1 MRVRPRSISSL
12 PVPERQKMERTL
24 FALSLGLA
32 GLIVLPGMA
41 RAAPQCAAHD
51 MVAENLANQFG
62 EVRRSMG
69 LAQDNTVMEL
79 FAAAET
85 GTWTLT
91 VTLPSGLTCLVAAGN
106 NFETTNEA
114 LPAKGDPA

>member
-1 MRVRPRSISSL
+1 MD
-12 PVPERQKMERTL
+12 RTL

-32 GLIVLPGMA
+32 ALALLPGMA
-41 RAAPQCAAHD
+41 RAAAQCAPRD
-51 MVAENLANQFG
+51 MVAANLATQFG
-62 EVRRSMG
+62 ETRRIIG

-79 FAAAET
+79 YAAPET

-91 VTLPSGLTCLVAAGN
+91 VTLPDGITCLVAAGN
-106 NFETTNEA
+106 AFEATAGT

>member
-1 MRVRPRSISSL
+1 
-12 PVPERQKMERTL
+12 MERTL

-32 GLIVLPGMA
+32 GLIVLPTA
-41 RAAPQCAAHD
+41 LRAAPQCAVHD
-51 MVAENLANQFG
+51 IVVKSLADQFG
-62 EVRRSMG
+62 EVRRSIG

-79 FAAAET
+79 YAAADT

-91 VTLPSGLTCLVAAGN
+91 VTLPNGMTCLVAAGN
-106 NFETTNEA
+106 SFEATADT

>member
-1 MRVRPRSISSL
+1 
-12 PVPERQKMERTL
+12 
-24 FALSLGLA
+24 
-32 GLIVLPGMA
+32 
-41 RAAPQCAAHD
+41 

>member
-1 MRVRPRSISSL
+1 
-12 PVPERQKMERTL
+12 MERAL

-32 GLIVLPGMA
+32 GLILIPGTL
-41 RAAPQCAAHD
+41 RAAAQCAAHD
-51 MVAENLANQFG
+51 VVATSLANQFG
-62 EVRRSMG
+62 EVRRSIG

-79 FAAAET
+79 YAAADT

-91 VTLPSGLTCLVAAGN
+91 VTLPNGQTCLVAAGH
-106 NFETTNEA
+106 NFETTADA

>member
-1 MRVRPRSISSL
+1 MD
-12 PVPERQKMERTL
+12 RTL

-32 GLIVLPGMA
+32 GLILLPVPLH
-41 RAAPQCAAHD
+41 AAPQCAPHD
-51 MVAENLANQFG
+51 IVATSLATQFG
-62 EVRRSMG
+62 EARRAMG

-79 FAAAET
+79 YAAPDT

-91 VTLPSGLTCLVAAGN
+91 VTLPGGMTCLVAAGK
-106 NFETTNEA
+106 NFETVADA

>member
-1 MRVRPRSISSL
+1 
-12 PVPERQKMERTL
+12 MEKLNHTF

-32 GLIVLPGMA
+32 GLILAP
-41 RAAPQCAAHD
+41 AALQAQPQCAPHD
-51 MVAENLANQFG
+51 VVAAGLANQFS
-62 EVRRSMG
+62 EVRRVIG

-79 FAAAET
+79 YAAAET

-91 VTLPSGLTCLVAAGN
+91 VTHPNGLTCLVAAGN
-106 NFETTNEA
+106 NFETTADA

>member
-1 MRVRPRSISSL
+1 MD
-12 PVPERQKMERTL
+12 RTL

-32 GLIVLPGMA
+32 GLILVPGTA

-51 MVAENLANQFG
+51 VVSQSLANQFG
-62 EVRRSMG
+62 EVRRGIG

-79 FAAAET
+79 YAAAET

-91 VTLPSGLTCLVAAGN
+91 VTFPTGMTCLVAAGS
-106 NFETTNEA
+106 NFEITADA

>member
-1 MRVRPRSISSL
+1 MD
-12 PVPERQKMERTL
+12 RTL

-32 GLIVLPGMA
+32 ATVLLPGTA
-41 RAAPQCAAHD
+41 RATAQCAPRD
-51 MVAENLANQFG
+51 TVAANLATQYG
-62 EVRRSMG
+62 ETRRIIG

-79 FAAAET
+79 YAAPET

-91 VTLPSGLTCLVAAGN
+91 VTLPSGVTCLVAAGSS
-106 NFETTNEA
+106 FEATADT

>member
-1 MRVRPRSISSL
+1 MD
-12 PVPERQKMERTL
+12 RTL

-32 GLIVLPGMA
+32 GLILYPA
-41 RAAPQCAAHD
+41 PSRAAPQCAPHD
-51 MVAENLANQFG
+51 VVTTSLATEFG
-62 EVRRSMG
+62 EARRSIG

-79 FAAAET
+79 FAAADS

-91 VTLPSGLTCLVAAGN
+91 VTMPNGMTCLVAAGN
-106 NFETTNEA
+106 NFEATQDA

>member
-1 MRVRPRSISSL
+1 
-12 PVPERQKMERTL
+12 MERTL

-32 GLIVLPGMA
+32 GLILLPGA
-41 RAAPQCAAHD
+41 LRAGPQCAAHD
-51 MVAENLANQFG
+51 SVAQTLATQFG
-62 EVRRSMG
+62 EVRRSIG

-79 FAAAET
+79 YAAADT

-91 VTLPSGLTCLVAAGN
+91 VTLPTGMTCLVAAGR
-106 NFETTNEA
+106 NFEMTADT